1 MFVDRWDCCFKFVDR
16 WDGYLSEVLFC
27 YIFVAGLVERVV
39 LLGAPVSI
47 KDENWEEARK
57 VVGCVCD
64 FLIGSLL
71 KLFYTAVFFHEVGSG
86 PLY

>member
-16 WDGYLSEVLFC
+16 WDCYLSEVFFC

-64 FLIGSLL
+64 FLIGSLY
-71 KLFYTAVFFHEVGSG
+71 KLFYTAVFFQEVGSG